1 VALITEETVRSL
13 AGFKSGDALVTSC
26 YLDVDGRRLP
36 SHLDVQRAFDVLLK
50 RTRHRVNGHAVHPS
64 VSADLDRMARH
75 VKGFGRSGAKGLA
88 MFSCSD
94 AGLWEVFELPVN
106 VTNQLVVHGGP
117 HVHQLEEIVDEYQRF
132 GVLLCDRQ
140 RARMF
145 VYEMGEL
152 VEHTEVVDTIARHSD
167 DDRGD
172 RFKTRLDHQ
181 MAEQTQQHLRH
192 AASLAFEVF
201 QRHGFEH
208 LIVGGPAEVR
218 GELEHALHPYLRDRL
233 ADHVTIAV
241 NSPVDQIRRAAH
253 EIEEHIERR
262 SEAAI
267 VARLREAAGAHN
279 RGVVALGPTLDALN
293 ARRVEI
299 LVVSSGYEAE
309 GWRCPGCQAVAII
322 GRSCATCGAEM
333 QHVTDVVEEAVAEAL
348 LQHCR
353 VEVCVGNADL
363 DVAGRIGA
371 LLRY

>member
-1 VALITEETVRSL
+1 MALITENTVRSL
-13 AGFKSGDALVTSC
+13 AGFKSGDALVTSF

-50 RTRHRVNGHAVHPS
+50 RTKHRVNGHATHPS
-64 VSADLDRMARH
+64 VAADLDRMARH

-88 MFSCSD
+88 MFSCSE

-152 VEHTEVVDTIARHSD
+152 VEHTEVIDTLARHSD

-172 RFKTRLDHQ
+172 HVKTRLDHQ

-192 AASLAFEVF
+192 AASLAFEVY

-208 LIVGGPAEVR
+208 LIVGGPVELR

-233 ADHVTIAV
+233 ADHVAIAV
-241 NSPVDQIRRAAH
+241 NAPVNQIRKAAH
-253 EIEEHIERR
+253 EVEEHVERR
-262 SEAAI
+262 TEAA
-267 VARLREAAGAHN
+267 VVTRLREAAGART
-279 RGVVALGPTLDALN
+279 RGVVTLGATLDALN
-293 ARRVEI
+293 THRVET

-309 GWRCPGCQAVAII
+309 GWRCPACHALAIM
-322 GRSCATCGAEM
+322 GRSCPTCGDEM
-333 QHVTDVVEEAVAEAL
+333 LHITDIVEEAVAEAL
-348 LQHCR
+348 MQHCR